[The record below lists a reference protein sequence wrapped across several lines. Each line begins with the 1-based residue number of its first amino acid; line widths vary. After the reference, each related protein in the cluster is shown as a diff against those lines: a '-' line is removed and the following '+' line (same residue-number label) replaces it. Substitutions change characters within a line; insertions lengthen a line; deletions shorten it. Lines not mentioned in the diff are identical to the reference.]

1 MKSRNREVKIF
12 NMSLLDILCGALGAF
27 CFLMLAL
34 FPYYNS
40 GSGDA
45 ESQRLQR
52 ELVEVRQA
60 IEKEKADQAKP
71 PDGAKLAAENR
82 DLQRQLEKV
91 QAEIQQLMAEKQGAE
106 SGTAKLVP
114 FALPNLLYV
123 DICCSSSF
131 QNLVLELPDGRK
143 QRGYAPQGQNIVGNY
158 IFVDHFFYSIAA
170 SRGNYR
176 ISWLNDQNAAP
187 DASSPFSSGPA
198 SSGQPGMLDA
208 TVWTPAENFPLP
220 KKATSTGLLWT
231 LTFGAGGLGR

>member
-52 ELVEVRQA
+52 ELAEVRQT

-82 DLQRQLEKV
+82 ELQQQLAKV

-123 DICCSSSF
+123 DICCSASF
-131 QNLVLELPDGRK
+131 ENLLIELPDGRK
-143 QRGYAPQGQNIVGNY
+143 QRGNPPWGQNIVGSFV
-158 IFVDHFFYSIAA
+158 FVDHFFYSIAV
-170 SRGNYR
+170 SRGSYR
-176 ISWLNDQNAAP
+176 ISWLNQTAAP
-187 DASSPFSSGPA
+187 DATFPFSSGTV
-198 SSGQPGMLDA
+198 STSQPGMLEA

-220 KKATSTGLLWT
+220 KKATSAGLLWT